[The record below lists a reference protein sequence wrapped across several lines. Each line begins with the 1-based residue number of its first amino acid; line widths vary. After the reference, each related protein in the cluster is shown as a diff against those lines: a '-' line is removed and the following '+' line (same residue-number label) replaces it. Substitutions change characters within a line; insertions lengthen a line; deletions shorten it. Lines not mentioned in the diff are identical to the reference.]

1 VSAEV
6 RTTGAGALPA
16 GIVPRWEWRTFG
28 EKLSL
33 GGDLPEMQEPES
45 VQESDELYLLSEETD
60 ASVKIRDG
68 LMDVKQL
75 EAVNG
80 DGLEQWRPVLKQAFP
95 LGAGDAQTMLAAL
108 GVAADEVG
116 WESYSLDE
124 LLSEVVRPNRSLTA
138 VQVHK
143 RRAHYHVGGCMTE
156 VSEITAAGRS
166 ARTVAVEAEDPA
178 LVSAVLEKL
187 LVGDLPNVCV
197 ARGLKTLVG
206 FDPVRFAVID
216 IGTNSVKLHVGERR
230 VGDVWRTIVDRA
242 EVTRLGEGL
251 REAGTLQPEP
261 VRRTVEAI
269 VDMVGEARRAGA
281 AEVAAVG
288 TAGMRI
294 ASNSADLVAAVQE
307 RCGVGIEVISG
318 EEEARLAYVAA
329 TSELDVGTGALAV
342 FDTGGGSTEFTF
354 GRAGRVEERFSLDVG
369 AAPITELFG
378 LAAPVSEEH
387 LDAAFD
393 AIAAQLDRLDG
404 RPTPSKLVGMGGALT
419 NLAAVRHGLATY
431 DSDVVHGTVLDR
443 AEIDRQITLYRTRTA
458 DERRE
463 IVGLQP
469 GRAEVILA
477 GACIVRRVLGKLSC
491 DELTVSDRGLRHGL
505 ILERF
510 GVARVSAAPRP

>member
-1 VSAEV
+1 VSAEA
-6 RTTGAGALPA
+6 RAAGAGDLPP

-28 EKLSL
+28 ERLSL
-33 GGDLPEMQEPES
+33 GGDLPDLREPER

-75 EAVNG
+75 EAVNA
-80 DGLEQWRPVLKQAFP
+80 DGLEQWRPVLKKAFP
-95 LGAGDAQTMLAAL
+95 LGARDVQTVLTAL
-108 GVAADEVG
+108 GVAADAVG
-116 WESYSLDE
+116 WDAYTLDE
-124 LLSEVVRPNRSLTA
+124 LLSEVVRPNPSLTA

-143 RRAHYHVGGCMTE
+143 RRAHYHVGGCMAE
-156 VSEITAAGRS
+156 VSEVTAGGRS

-187 LVGDLPNVCV
+187 LVADLPNVCV

-251 REAGTLQPEP
+251 RESGTLQPEP
-261 VRRTVEAI
+261 MRRTVEA
-269 VDMVGEARRAGA
+269 VVGMVGEARRAGA
-281 AEVAAVG
+281 AEIAAVA

-294 ASNSADLVAAVQE
+294 ARNSDELIATVQE
-307 RCGVGIEVISG
+307 RCGVGIDVISG
-318 EEEARLAYVAA
+318 EEEARLAYLAA
-329 TSELDVGTGALAV
+329 TAELDVGTGTLAV

-354 GRAGRVEERFSLDVG
+354 GRARRVEERFSLDVG
-369 AAPITELFG
+369 AASITERFG
-378 LAAPVSEEH
+378 LAGPVSEEG

-404 RPTPSKLVGMGGALT
+404 RSIPTKLVGLGGALT
-419 NLAAVRHGLATY
+419 NLASVRHGLATY

-458 DERRE
+458 AERRE

-477 GACIVRRVLGKLSC
+477 GACIVRTVLEKLSC

-510 GVARVSAAPRP
+510 GAARQAP

>member
-1 VSAEV
+1 MSAEV
-6 RTTGAGALPA
+6 RASAAGDRPP

-28 EKLSL
+28 EKLNL
-33 GGDLPEMQEPES
+33 GGDLPEMREPES
-45 VQESDELYLLSEETD
+45 VQESDELYVLSEETD

-80 DGLEQWRPVLKQAFP
+80 DGLEQWRPILKKAFP
-95 LGAGDAQTMLAAL
+95 LDASDVGIALSAL
-108 GVAADEVG
+108 GAAGDEVG

-124 LLSEVVRPNRSLTA
+124 LLSEVVRPNPSLTA
-138 VQVHK
+138 VRVHK
-143 RRAHYHVGGCMTE
+143 RRAHYHVGGCMAE
-156 VSEITAAGRS
+156 VSEIAVGGRS

-187 LVGDLPNVCV
+187 LVADLPNVCV

-251 REAGTLQPEP
+251 RESGTLQPEP
-261 VRRTVEAI
+261 FRRTVEAI

-281 AEVAAVG
+281 AEIAAIA

-294 ASNSADLVAAVQE
+294 ASNSEELVSAVQE
-307 RCGVGIEVISG
+307 RCGVGIDVISG

-369 AAPITELFG
+369 AAPITEQFG
-378 LAAPVSEEH
+378 LSGPVSEEQ

-404 RPTPSKLVGMGGALT
+404 RSPPTKLVGMGGALT
-419 NLAAVRHGLATY
+419 NLAAVRHGLVTY
-431 DSDVVHGTVLDR
+431 DSDVVHGTVLDQ

-458 DERRE
+458 DQRRE

-477 GACIVRRVLGKLSC
+477 GACIVRTVLDKLSC

-510 GVARVSAAPRP
+510 GVARVSATPRP